1 MTTNRNEEERRQERE
16 LEKTSIL
23 SINFNV
29 IFLVS
34 NPEII
39 KKPKNL
45 KKNNNK
51 KKKRQKKLSS
61 CDLTRF
67 HFMFEVFKST

>member
-1 MTTNRNEEERRQERE
+1 MKKEADKKESLR
-16 LEKTSIL
+16 KTSIL

-45 KKNNNK
+45 KKK
-51 KKKRQKKLSS
+51 KKNLKKLSF

>member
-45 KKNNNK
+45 KK
-51 KKKRQKKLSS
+51 KKRQKKLSS

>member
-45 KKNNNK
+45 KKKIK
-51 KKKRQKKLSS
+51 KGKRS
-61 CDLTRF
+61 CRL
-67 HFMFEVFKST
+67 VI

>member
-1 MTTNRNEEERRQERE
+1 MKAWG
-16 LEKTSIL
+16 KTSIL

-45 KKNNNK
+45 KKKLK
-51 KKKRQKKLSS
+51 KKAK
-61 CDLTRF
+61 
-67 HFMFEVFKST
+67 EVVVLWFNKIPFYVWSF

>member
-45 KKNNNK
+45 KKK
-51 KKKRQKKLSS
+51 KPKKKRQKKLSS